1 MSLRVTR
8 IARTTAVLAA
18 GTLLLASGAARAAV
32 PVEEAMPSGGGE
44 PAGQGQAA
52 GAEGAVDARTMNQ
65 AQGGSG
71 DAGRLSQLFYQIQ
84 VLQQEVQQLRG
95 MVEEQSYQLERLAR
109 DQQEQYLDLDR
120 RMQALREGAGQA
132 RVASPS
138 GQGGGSG
145 SAGPSARGPGAGSG
159 GGPGGTAGSAGSERE
174 AYANAFDLMRQ
185 RQFETSAQ
193 AFEALIQ
200 NYPNGAYT
208 PNAFYWLGELHLA
221 QDELE
226 PARQSFAQVVN
237 LYPDHRKVPDALY
250 KLGVAYHRLGDVE
263 RARQYLNQVRNDYPQ
278 SSAAGLAQTYLAEL

>member
-1 MSLRVTR
+1 MSLRVITVR
-8 IARTTAVLAA
+8 RTAPVLAA
-18 GTLLLASGAARAAV
+18 GMLLLAAGAAGAAV
-32 PVEEAMPSGGGE
+32 PVEESTPSRGGQQPAQGQPGASGSGG
-44 PAGQGQAA
+44 ADAT
-52 GAEGAVDARTMNQ
+52 VDARAMDQ
-65 AQGGSG
+65 AQGGG

-138 GQGGGSG
+138 GQADGAATASG
-145 SAGPSARGPGAGSG
+145 DRSG
-159 GGPGGTAGSAGSERE
+159 GAPAGAAGSERE
-174 AYANAFDLMRQ
+174 AYASAFELMRQ
-185 RQFETSAQ
+185 RQFEASAQ

-200 NYPNGAYT
+200 DYPNGAYT

-226 PARQSFAQVVN
+226 PARQSFVQVVN
-237 LYPDHRKVPDALY
+237 LYPDHQKVPDALY
-250 KLGVAYHRLGDVE
+250 KLGVTYHRLGDVE
-263 RARQYLNQVRNDYPQ
+263 RARQYLNRVRSDYPQ